1 MEKNVKLNKMELKIE
16 IALRKARKKEMEK
29 VVGKTKEVGKEKTL
43 MFSTHIMQEVE
54 AVCDRVIIINKGK
67 MVELTIR

>member
-29 VVGKTKEVGKEKTL
+29 VAGKTNEVDQIFDPFKPTAATEP
-43 MFSTHIMQEVE
+43 HPIQQQ
-54 AVCDRVIIINKGK
+54 AVQ
-67 MVELTIR
+67 

>member
-29 VVGKTKEVGKEKTL
+29 VVGKTKEVDQILDPFKPIAATE
-43 MFSTHIMQEVE
+43 THPVQQI
-54 AVCDRVIIINKGK
+54 AVQ
-67 MVELTIR
+67 